1 MGMSTGYTIILY
13 THMLKMAKLALFSAI
28 LAGLLSLTLQY
39 EVSEQNGNSTM
50 ITENQAIPWFKVF
63 KRMNAMSV
71 QDCEAACKS
80 QKECTAWTWMDKKN
94 QCRLRKVGFKSISK
108 NLESGI
114 KVESKARRWY
124 VCYRVS
130 MYTYYNYRQNANYN
144 STMIIEEQALPA
156 FKGFEK
162 GKMSREEC
170 VDECGNM
177 DKCAAWTWME
187 KKKQCRLRGIGFKS
201 TDKKV
206 VSGIKVEIKGRALY
220 ICYPL

>member
-1 MGMSTGYTIILY
+1 MGSTGYTTILY
-13 THMLKMAKLALFSAI
+13 THMNMAKLALFSAI

-63 KRMNAMSV
+63 KKMNGMSV
-71 QDCEAACKS
+71 QDCEAACKD
-80 QKECTAWTWMDKKN
+80 QDECAAWTWMDKKN
-94 QCRLRKVGFKSISK
+94 KCRLRKVGFKSISK

-114 KVESKARRWY
+114 KVESKAKLKGRY
-124 VCYRVS
+124 ECYRVIAIIV
-130 MYTYYNYRQNANYN
+130 YYRQNANYN

-206 VSGIKVEIKGRALY
+206 VSGIKVESKGRALY
-220 ICYPL
+220 VCYPL